1 MATPVLAEA
10 PPDRTALYA
19 RFDSLTAQAI
29 AQLPLPES
37 GRTPNALVWY
47 VQSEGGLGDVSVG
60 LHEITDA
67 ELVRFDTRMGAGSR
81 RAAGEAEF
89 LGRAPHP
96 GPGTY
101 RLTVR
106 YDEAMAV
113 HAMELELK
121 GDERLIEL
129 QLPEDAEALP
139 DLILWGERDSG
150 GFFQSLVRWIGLSV
164 QVDHQRNSLYTQALQ
179 APDVRLGRQQC
190 QRGDA
195 TSIDGLLLLRA
206 AVESYPETVPASL
219 ASSYAQCVL
228 QRGYRAEAERVLQT
242 VSEAALPYETLI
254 DLGLAFADMDTARG
268 ALDQSIAILQASRDL
283 DPLES
288 DIELRDRLSVALL
301 RAGRSA
307 EALEVLQRGPHL
319 QVGEIWGEGE
329 AAHPTLFFMLLNYG
343 IALAQQG
350 KLVEAMSVFDL
361 VAARTT
367 RGPVGQTLSDQA
379 NHMLGW
385 ALLRQRQGREAAAA
399 FDRVSLDGPYAEGA
413 LLGRGWAMLTGENP
427 SLKRKNIPD
436 LSAGGLNETALRALF
451 KTGTI
456 GCFELQHFIDTVSAC
471 RNASRFERAQV
482 PDSAAT
488 AQQNAMPFWDA
499 LFARNARDPSVIE
512 GYLAA
517 ADAAFAV
524 GDGWQGIDL
533 LEQVLDRLDVVQ
545 TRWNATMD
553 LIEAGAAPTLTSA
566 RLDHD
571 PSSAAADLH
580 WWLREWVTRP
590 ETVALQDSFAAT
602 APLVARLREQEDEAA
617 TRTVEALL
625 TLRQALAVAYRA
637 SAAEAMEQ
645 VWQRYAEHR
654 VNAQLGLARAYDRA
668 LGGP

>member
-1 MATPVLAEA
+1 
-10 PPDRTALYA
+10 
-19 RFDSLTAQAI
+19 
-29 AQLPLPES
+29 
-37 GRTPNALVWY
+37 
-47 VQSEGGLGDVSVG
+47 
-60 LHEITDA
+60 
-67 ELVRFDTRMGAGSR
+67 
-81 RAAGEAEF
+81 

-96 GPGTY
+96 GPGAY
-101 RLTVR
+101 RLSVR
-106 YDEAMAV
+106 YDDAVAV
-113 HAMELELK
+113 HTMELELK

-129 QLPEDAEALP
+129 QLPDDVEALP
-139 DLILWGERDSG
+139 ELVLWGERDTSTL
-150 GFFQSLVRWIGLSV
+150 FQALVRWIGLSL
-164 QVDHQRNSLYTQALQ
+164 QVDHRRNSLYTEALQ
-179 APDVRLGRQQC
+179 APDVRLGVQQC
-190 QRGDA
+190 ERGDLA
-195 TSIDGLLLLRA
+195 AINGLLLLRA
-206 AVESYPETVPASL
+206 AVDSYPETVPPEL
-219 ASSYAQCVL
+219 ASRYAQCAL
-228 QRGYRAEAERVLQT
+228 QRGYRGEAERVLET
-242 VSEAALPYETLI
+242 VSEESLSNESLI
-254 DLGLAFADMDTARG
+254 DLGMAFASIDAGRG
-268 ALDQSIAILQASRDL
+268 ALDQAIAILRASEEL
-283 DPLES
+283 DPLERN
-288 DIELRDRLSVALL
+288 IELRDRLAVSLL

-307 EALEVLQRGPHL
+307 DALEVLQRGPHL

-329 AAHPTLFFMLLNYG
+329 AAHPTLFFMMLNYG
-343 IALAQQG
+343 IALAQKG

-379 NHMLGW
+379 NYMLGW

-499 LFARNARDPSVIE
+499 LFARNARHPSVIE

-524 GDGWQGIDL
+524 GDAWGGIDL

-580 WWLREWVTRP
+580 WWLREWVTHP
-590 ETVALQDSFAAT
+590 GTVALRDSFAAT
-602 APLVARLREQEDEAA
+602 APLVARLREQDDEAA
-617 TRTVEALL
+617 ARTIDDLL
-625 TLRQALAVAYRA
+625 ALRQGLAAAYRA
-637 SAAEAMEQ
+637 SASEAMEQ
-645 VWQRYAEHR
+645 VWERYAEHR